1 MFEAFENSKHRLR
14 ASSLAWMIAGLILLV
29 RPNSVIDLFCN
40 VIGALIIA
48 FGVIQVLPSITN
60 RMLVVS
66 SAVICVVSVAIG
78 VFFITNARLI
88 ASVLPLIIGIVMIAD
103 GVSNLYHAVK
113 IRRYDLH
120 WTHVLIVG
128 LVTLAFGLL
137 IVLNAYHTTEL
148 VLRLMGAALLFNGI
162 SDLWII
168 GRVSKAAKR
177 EAEATGSYRGDYID
191 VEATPV
197 DDDEEE

>member
-1 MFEAFENSKHRLR
+1 MFEAFEQSKHRLR
-14 ASSLAWMIAGLILLV
+14 ASSLAWIIAGLILLV

-48 FGVIQVLPSITN
+48 FGVIQLLPSVAN
-60 RMLVVS
+60 RTLVVS
-66 SAVICVVSVAIG
+66 SAVICVVSVAVG
-78 VFFITNARLI
+78 VFFITNSHLV

-103 GVSNLYHAVK
+103 GVSNLYRAVQ
-113 IRRYDLH
+113 IRHYDLH
-120 WTHVLIVG
+120 WVHVLIVG

-137 IVLNAYHTTEL
+137 IVLNAYHTTAL
-148 VLRLMGAALLFNGI
+148 VLRLMGAALLFNGV

-168 GRVSKAAKR
+168 GRVSRAAEQER
-177 EAEATGSYRGDYID
+177 EKTGSYEGDFID